1 MAVQEMAERNA
12 MQMANQCQ
20 IYRSRSVFRAAR
32 VRRSSASMTSV
43 TGADLAYDDT
53 GEGPV
58 VVFLHGHPFN
68 RTMWAP
74 QLAAFRDR
82 YRVIVPDLR
91 GYGESPVTPGTVT
104 MAELAADVRH
114 LLDREGIGPTALVG
128 LSMGGLILMELAA
141 AQPDRW
147 WALGFIATT
156 ARPTSPAEVADRLAR
171 AQLAEEQG
179 MRPLAED
186 MAAHLFGPAPAETL
200 TRQIMDM
207 MLATNPLGAA
217 AALRGRA
224 QRPDYR
230 PMLAS
235 LRTSSLVCVGHR
247 RARELPAQSA
257 GGGHAGHRAPA
268 QPGAHRRLQRA
279 PGRLPGPGRGITR

>member
-1 MAVQEMAERNA
+1 
-12 MQMANQCQ
+12 
-20 IYRSRSVFRAAR
+20 
-32 VRRSSASMTSV
+32 V
-43 TGADLAYDDT
+43 TAADLAYDDA

-82 YRVIVPDLR
+82 FRVIAPDLR
-91 GYGESPVTPGTVT
+91 GYGESPVTAGTVT
-104 MAELAADVRH
+104 MAELAADVRQ
-114 LLDREGIGPTALVG
+114 LLDREGIGRAALVG

-141 AQPDRW
+141 AEPDRW
-147 WALGFIATT
+147 WALGFVATT
-156 ARPTSPAEVADRLAR
+156 ARPTSPAEVADRLAK
-171 AQLAEEQG
+171 AQVAEEQG
-179 MRPLAED
+179 MRPLAEE
-186 MAAHLFGPAPAETL
+186 MAARLFGPAPAEEL

-207 MLATNPLGAA
+207 MLATSPLGAV

-235 LRTSSLVCVGHR
+235 LRTSTWVCVGDR
-247 RARELPAQSA
+247 DAYSTGEVTDELVSCLHDPQVVVLPDV
-257 GGGHAGHRAPA
+257 GHLPNLERTAVFNEYL
-268 QPGAHRRLQRA
+268 GAFLDNA
-279 PGRLPGPGRGITR
+279 AALDKAEG

>member
-1 MAVQEMAERNA
+1 MA
-12 MQMANQCQ
+12 C
-20 IYRSRSVFRAAR
+20 
-32 VRRSSASMTSV
+32 V
-43 TGADLAYDDT
+43 TAADLAYDDA
-53 GEGPV
+53 GDGQV

-104 MAELAADVRH
+104 MAELAADVRC
-114 LLDREGIGPTALVG
+114 LLDREGIGPAALVG
-128 LSMGGLILMELAA
+128 LSMGGLVLMELAA

-147 WALGFIATT
+147 WALGFVATT
-156 ARPTSPAEVADRLAR
+156 ARPTSPAEVTDRLAR

-179 MRPLAED
+179 MFPLAED
-186 MAAHLFGPAPAETL
+186 MAAHLFGPAPAEAL

-230 PMLAS
+230 PMLAT
-235 LRTSSLVCVGHR
+235 LRTSSLVCVGDNDFYSTAPVTEELLSSLHDPQQVVMEGVGHMPNLE
-247 RARELPAQSA
+247 RAADFNALLGDFLDQAA
-257 GGGHAGHRAPA
+257 G
-268 QPGAHRRLQRA
+268 
-279 PGRLPGPGRGITR
+279 